1 MPLVPALLALS
12 LLSADP
18 SKQTPPEPAAKKEE
32 AVKPEKEPR
41 YPFASN
47 RSLIFG
53 HIVYR
58 DIFHFQLSFGVG
70 GGPDSSGLFH
80 AAEIGWTFGG
90 GWTFGILH
98 TFVQNKGIIGPDSG
112 PDLIGGWM
120 LQVKFPVLYPE
131 FEVKVALGF
140 GGLHDQSNGIQVV
153 PGVGWSYGL
162 DFHLPFFQ
170 HSGATLGVTF
180 THAFL
185 DRGGQHFTAGLGLGY
200 TFF

>member
-1 MPLVPALLALS
+1 MSLVPSLLVLALS
-12 LLSADP
+12 AA
-18 SKQTPPEPAAKKEE
+18 EPAPAPAPEAKKEQVV
-32 AVKPEKEPR
+32 APEKEPH
-41 YPFASN
+41 YPFSSN

-58 DIFHFQLSFGVG
+58 DLFHFQLSFGVG

-80 AAEIGWTFGG
+80 AAEMGWTFGG

-98 TFVQNKGIIGPDSG
+98 TFVQNKGIIGPDEG

-120 LQVKFPVLYPE
+120 LQVKFPVFFPE
-131 FEVKVALGF
+131 FEVKIALGF
-140 GGLHDQSNGIQVV
+140 GGLHDQSNGIVAI

-170 HSGATLGVTF
+170 HSGATIGLTC

-185 DRGGQHFTAGLGLGY
+185 DRGGQYFTAGLGLGY

>member
-1 MPLVPALLALS
+1 MSLVPALLVLALG
-12 LLSADP
+12 AA
-18 SKQTPPEPAAKKEE
+18 EPAAAPE
-32 AVKPEKEPR
+32 AKTEQVVAPEKEPK
-41 YPFASN
+41 YPFSSS
-47 RSLIFG
+47 RSLLFG
-53 HIVYR
+53 HVVHR
-58 DIFHFQLSFGVG
+58 DLFHFQLSFGVG

-80 AAEIGWTFGG
+80 AAEMGWTFGG

-120 LQVKFPVLYPE
+120 LQVKFPVFFPE
-131 FEVKVALGF
+131 FEVKIAMGF
-140 GGLHDQSNGIQVV
+140 GGLHDQSNGIVAI

-170 HSGATLGVTF
+170 HSGATIGLTC

-185 DRGGQHFTAGLGLGY
+185 DRGGQYFTAGLGLGY